1 MNMTEMVRATE
12 AKEEKVTRGRLVKD
26 LKAVVADLEELVKAT
41 ANQTGERIAA
51 ARTKAE
57 ESLKT
62 AKARLARQEGAVMT
76 KAKEAAKAAEDY
88 VRANPWK
95 TVGIAAGVGF
105 VLCLLATRFG
115 HPVIEAGERMI
126 IKGGRAIKAAEKET
140 QKLFQ

>member
-12 AKEEKVTRGRLVKD
+12 AEVQKITKGKLVES
-26 LKAVVADLEELVKAT
+26 LMAVVADAEELVKAT
-41 ANQTGERIAA
+41 ASQTEERIAA
-51 ARTKAE
+51 ARARAE
-57 ESLKT
+57 ESLKA
-62 AKARLARQEGAVMT
+62 AKARLAKQERAVIT
-76 KAKEAAKAAEDY
+76 KTKEAAKAGEDY

-95 TVGIAAGVGF
+95 TVGIAVGVGF
-105 VLCLLATRFG
+105 VLCLLALRFG